1 MYLADKLSL
10 RSVISHTS
18 NGILAVDLSETA
30 GWEEKN
36 KKQKKTKQKIISIF
50 VDLLL

>member
-36 KKQKKTKQKIISIF
+36 KKLKKQNRK
-50 VDLLL
+50 